1 MTPYEQHFDDSG
13 KEKLPFNRKK
23 PPVKQIMEEAVTK
36 KFVHED
42 SSHIIRISISSCLL
56 SLSNC
61 NLHAVSS
68 PVTFLSPS
76 ALLSICPVP
85 LLTHLYV

>member
-1 MTPYEQHFDDSG
+1 MSPYEQHFGDSG

-42 SSHIIRISISSCLL
+42 SSHIIALCSEYSS
-56 SLSNC
+56 
-61 NLHAVSS
+61 SS
-68 PVTFLSPS
+68 VVFHHTYS
-76 ALLSICPVP
+76 
-85 LLTHLYV
+85 